1 MLNLNL
7 KRKLLLSVGMALIGV
22 TLLLSGFANRSLTV
36 VISRYPD

>member
-22 TLLLSGFANRSLTV
+22 TLLLSGFA
-36 VISRYPD
+36 